1 MAEKK
6 LSNIKYR
13 QPSGY
18 KLLGKNVVTNISVE
32 ERQNVVKIYP
42 NYMTMSG
49 DNNQQIAGDLEM
61 LRTCNVNL
69 EEKKFENL
77 VSSITTCDDE
87 LNRSESSIRE
97 TGSSISSSL
106 SQLSFILFELGN
118 HSEDFNYGEI
128 KEENNENLIDWD
140 TELENTVHSNNVT
153 STDNTIFNKSVSEK
167 YLSQRNI
174 PTVSQ
179 FSIKQMTLYNSI
191 KENESINVT
200 QYFDENNVK
209 KDGRKNA
216 VHSKDCSTLSMY
228 QMKDRVKKL
237 REDFFSS
244 NEKHAE
250 LENPITS
257 CNINEIIS
265 FDTQL
270 SEKHALQNDVSL
282 APHFPNNKE
291 TIVDYAEVES
301 VVQTK
306 KNYDNDVKLDSSRN
320 SVQMHDS
327 TATLYV
333 KEGEIKELKETFEN
347 LSTCL
352 LNCLETLH
360 GRILKSEQ
368 RDNWKSKS
376 LGNVTNYKHN
386 KTNIRGEDAT
396 EILKSDILENSFIR
410 NVKQG
415 TGTVPRL
422 SSVDN
427 SENVPNVVSNPESCV
442 CGFCDGN
449 WLDFHS
455 LRKNLSDVGQLK
467 IAKASKKKINTL
479 GISERKQLKNNL
491 NATLKKSQSR
501 SKSKKLDLSF
511 SDLSSSVRKKTGLI
525 GEGAKASI
533 NNCRTVHG
541 SKSANKELYENYTS
555 LPEKL
560 NTIKKEKNKESFR
573 RRNKEPKRIKIY
585 HKNGRRDDKEVTE
598 NEFDS
603 KKILFYAFL
612 FVIPS
617 LFSLLI
623 FIFML
628 IFLSN

>member
-6 LSNIKYR
+6 LSNTKRR

-18 KLLGKNVVTNISVE
+18 KLLGKNIVTNISVE

-42 NYMTMSG
+42 KYMTMAEN
-49 DNNQQIAGDLEM
+49 NNQQIAGDLEM
-61 LRTCNVNL
+61 LRKCNVNL
-69 EEKKFENL
+69 EENKFENL

-87 LNRSESSIRE
+87 LNRSEFSIRE

-106 SQLSFILFELGN
+106 SQLSFVLFELGN

-128 KEENNENLIDWD
+128 KEENNVNLIDWD
-140 TELENTVHSNNVT
+140 TELENKVHSNNVI
-153 STDNTIFNKSVSEK
+153 STENTIFNKSVSER

-200 QYFDENNVK
+200 QDFDEKNVK

-216 VHSKDCSTLSMY
+216 IHSKDCSTLSMY
-228 QMKDRVKKL
+228 ERKDRFKKI
-237 REDFFSS
+237 REDFYSS
-244 NEKHAE
+244 NKKHGE

-257 CNINEIIS
+257 SLVNCNINDIIS
-265 FDTQL
+265 F
-270 SEKHALQNDVSL
+270 EKHALQNDVSL
-282 APHFPNNKE
+282 APHFPNNKA
-291 TIVDYAEVES
+291 TIVDSAEVES
-301 VVQTK
+301 VGQTK

-320 SVQMHDS
+320 SVQMQDS
-327 TATLYV
+327 TATLSV

-368 RDNWKSKS
+368 KNNWKSKS
-376 LGNVTNYKHN
+376 LGNVPNYKHN
-386 KTNIRGEDAT
+386 KSNIRGKDTT
-396 EILKSDILENSFIR
+396 ETLKSDILENSFIR

-415 TGTVPRL
+415 MGTVAPL
-422 SSVDN
+422 SSVGN
-427 SENVPNVVSNPESCV
+427 SENVPNVISNPESCV

-455 LRKNLSDVGQLK
+455 VRKNLSDVDQLK
-467 IAKASKKKINTL
+467 IARISKKKINTL
-479 GISERKQLKNNL
+479 GISESEHLSNNL

-501 SKSKKLDLSF
+501 SKSRKPDLPF
-511 SDLSSSVRKKTGLI
+511 SDLSSSVTKENGLI
-525 GEGAKASI
+525 ADGAKASI
-533 NNCRTVHG
+533 NNCRTVHS

-560 NTIKKEKNKESFR
+560 NAIKKEKNKECFR

-585 HKNGRRDDKEVTE
+585 HKNRRRDDKEAAK

-603 KKILFYAFL
+603 KEILFYAFL

-617 LFSLLI
+617 LFCLLL
-623 FIFML
+623 FIYML